1 MTVLNIS
8 EEINETIKSMIALAG
23 WHSRLEHHLI
33 HQKVAVLI
41 LVWAHTYVAD
51 LIPDQGRQLINA
63 FLPLSLSQKQWTCP
77 WVRIFFLSMIKE

>member
-63 FLPLSLSQKQWTCP
+63 FSPSFSLSKAMDMSLGED
-77 WVRIFFLSMIKE
+77 FFF